1 MVTEMF
7 SLLSLFISFLRLS
20 VSCYVTDA
28 KKFEKKTEVLFLKF
42 DGKSNKLIIPKRI
55 LTALKFPIKI
65 YPGKVKCTTS
75 RDCSEELYA
84 SENKKF

>member
-1 MVTEMF
+1 MVPLYLMVHILMVTDIF

-28 KKFEKKTEVLFLKF
+28 KKFEKKTEVLFLIF
-42 DGKSNKLIIPKRI
+42 DGKSKKLIIAKRI

-65 YPGKVKCTTS
+65 
-75 RDCSEELYA
+75 
-84 SENKKF
+84 